1 MNGSVVTIFVAVI
14 ILAFGLF
21 SLYRVLK
28 RGKRIKAGA
37 GWPAI
42 WAQVLEKKVDVS
54 RDDEGGSSYTP
65 QITYKYS
72 VMGRE
77 YQGKTR
83 MNGMWTRRSAQK
95 AIDEIGESI
104 EVHYNPDK
112 PEENTHGYEKVKV
125 TDYLV
130 IALMLALALY
140 LLWSQMV

>member
-1 MNGSVVTIFVAVI
+1 MNGSVGTILSAFT
-14 ILAFGLF
+14 ILSLGLF

-28 RGKRIKAGA
+28 RAKRINAGA
-37 GWPAI
+37 SWPAI
-42 WAQVLEKKVDVS
+42 RAQVLEKKVDVD

-65 QITYKYS
+65 QITYKYN

-83 MNGMWTRRSAQK
+83 IAGMWSRNGAQK

-112 PEENTHGYEKVKV
+112 PEENTHGYEKVKFSE
-125 TDYLV
+125 YLV
-130 IALMLALALY
+130 IALMLALSLY
-140 LLWSQMV
+140 LLWTQLM